1 MEPTVKNIN
10 KNGLG
15 APKRQVKKLHPN
27 QTFWSAA
34 TFNVTEGQFK
44 TAEQK
49 TIKWSMFTCANSKV
63 KKTLISLGEL
73 NFLTTLHPDQR
84 LTCK

>member
-44 TAEQK
+44 TAE
-49 TIKWSMFTCANSKV
+49 
-63 KKTLISLGEL
+63 
-73 NFLTTLHPDQR
+73 
-84 LTCK
+84 